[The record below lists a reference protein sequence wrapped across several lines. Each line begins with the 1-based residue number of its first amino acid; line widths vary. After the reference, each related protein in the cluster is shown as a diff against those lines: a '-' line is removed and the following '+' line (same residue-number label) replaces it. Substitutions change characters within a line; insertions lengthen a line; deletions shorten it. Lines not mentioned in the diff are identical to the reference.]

1 MHPTSQS
8 TAQAGTQPKHLVQL
22 EQFVDEIAALHSKL
36 ILLIGPPGSGK
47 TRLLKALGL
56 STQTV
61 PLNLGSALGR
71 QLAAIPQKQ
80 RHLQAGTLLRELAG
94 QHANGDILLI
104 DNIELLFDTSLQLNP
119 LDLLK
124 RNANTKRVV
133 AVWPGEL
140 RGDGN
145 MARLTYADLGHTEQR
160 SYGLD
165 GWVPLHLQP

>member
-1 MHPTSQS
+1 MHLASES
-8 TAQAGTQPKHLVQL
+8 TAQAGTPSKQLAQL
-22 EQFVDEIAALHSKL
+22 EQLVDEIAALHSKL

-47 TRLLKALGL
+47 TRLLKTFGEK
-56 STQTV
+56 TQTI
-61 PLNLGSALGR
+61 PLKLGSALGR

-119 LDLLK
+119 MDLLK
-124 RNANTKRVV
+124 RNAQTKRVV

-145 MARLTYADLGHTEQR
+145 TARLTYADLGHTEQR

-165 GWVPLHLQP
+165 GVVPFIIQT